1 MNHLAII
8 MDGNGRWAINRKKPR
23 VFGHKEG
30 AQVAKKIINDCVN
43 RKIPYLTLYT
53 FSKENWSRPP
63 KEVDTL
69 MNLLSTMLESE
80 LDNMLRNNIRFNVV
94 GKIEDLPR
102 KTREF
107 TLNSIEMTKNNTG
120 LVLTLALSYG
130 GRQEIID
137 AINSMINNREK
148 IINEEILKNHLYC
161 PELPDPDLIIRTAGE
176 YRLSNF
182 LLWQSAY
189 AEIYTSSKNWPEF
202 GEKDLEKALDE
213 YERRNRTFG
222 KVQ

>member
-30 AQVAKKIINDCVN
+30 AKVAKKIINDCVN